1 MKEIIMPDNSV
12 HKFKEKLETTY
23 DKFYINAFAEQVA
36 LIRELERVVGKEKAH
51 KIVGE
56 WSEKRVFNGIK
67 AHLEGEGISISDFEE
82 FKDHQKNMWESPRVK
97 RTHTYSVGNTAPNS
111 VTYIVTECIWAETL
125 KALNA
130 ADLGN
135 LMMCQTDFSSA
146 KAYNPKITLTRTKT
160 IMNGDECCDFT
171 YTWVD

>member
-1 MKEIIMPDNSV
+1 MTEEPV

-23 DKFYINAFAEQVA
+23 EKYYINAFAEQIA

-51 KIVGE
+51 EIVGE

-67 AHLEGEGISISDFEE
+67 AHLEEEGISISNFEE
-82 FKDHQKNMWESPRVK
+82 FKDHEKKMWESPQVK
-97 RTHTYSVGNTAPNS
+97 RTHTYSITKNTPNS
-111 VTYIVTECIWAETL
+111 VTYTVTECIWAQTL

-135 LMMCQTDFSSA
+135 LMMCETDFASA

-160 IMNGDECCDFT
+160 IMNGDECCNFT
-171 YTWVD
+171 YTWED